1 MNRIPHLAL
10 DQVTP
15 EVASTLNA
23 VKAKIGMIPN
33 LFSTFAYSPDV
44 LHAYLNFEGQISKGK
59 LTAKQREI
67 IALAVGQVNGCH
79 YCLSAHTLMGKG
91 AGLSLEETHHAR
103 NGKATDAKDNAIAQ
117 LAHKITKE
125 RGHITDADLKAA
137 HDSDLDNE
145 LIAEI
150 VAGVALN
157 VLTNFMNNVAKTKID
172 FPEVKVELTA

>member
-1 MNRIPHLAL
+1 MNRIPHLTL
-10 DQVTP
+10 DQTTS
-15 EVASTLNA
+15 EVAATLTA

-33 LFSTFAYSPDV
+33 LFSTFAHAPVV
-44 LHAYLNFEGQISKGK
+44 LGAYLNYEEQIAKGK

-67 IALAVGQVNGCH
+67 IALAVGQVNSCH

-91 AGLSLEETHHAR
+91 VGLTLEDTHHAR
-103 NGKATDAKDNAIAQ
+103 NGKATDVKDNAVAQ
-117 LAHKITKE
+117 LAHRIAKE

-137 HDSDLDNE
+137 HDAGLDNE
-145 LIAEI
+145 LIAEV

-172 FPEVKVELTA
+172 FPEVEVTLAS